1 MHEKRKINRRFL
13 SYFIRVFDSD
23 TRQQIGNLA
32 DITPQGILLIS
43 LHSIPKGQIIR
54 LRLEVTPEVSDKPF
68 LEFSAQSKWCQPDI
82 DPKLY
87 NVGFKLLNLTPEDA
101 VIIKKIND
109 SFGFREN
116 RPGG

>member
-1 MHEKRKINRRFL
+1 MHERRKINRRFL

-43 LHSIPKGQIIR
+43 LHPIPKGQVIR

-82 DPKLY
+82 DPKLF
-87 NVGFKLLNLTPEDA
+87 NVGFKLLQLTPEDTA
-101 VIIKKIND
+101 IIKQIND
-109 SFGFREN
+109 TFGFREN
-116 RPGG
+116 QPVG